1 MPTSWLNR
9 AILREISAPRRAG
22 RYLAVASIILG
33 ALAFM
38 LTMEPFAGLAA
49 KAIGSSP
56 SGPTGIGG
64 LLGLAAIAAGMAGLF
79 IVGRKAS
86 IYTSLAVIGLLAG
99 VVALLEAILTGLGGF
114 GE

>member
-64 LLGLAAIAAGMAGLF
+64 LLGLAAIAAV
-79 IVGRKAS
+79 IVGRKTS

-99 VVALLEAILTGLGGF
+99 VVALLEAVLTGLGGF

>member
-1 MPTSWLNR
+1 
-9 AILREISAPRRAG
+9 
-22 RYLAVASIILG
+22 
-33 ALAFM
+33 M

-86 IYTSLAVIGLLAG
+86 IYTSLAVMGLLAG
-99 VVALLEAILTGLGGF
+99 LVALVEAVLTGLGGF